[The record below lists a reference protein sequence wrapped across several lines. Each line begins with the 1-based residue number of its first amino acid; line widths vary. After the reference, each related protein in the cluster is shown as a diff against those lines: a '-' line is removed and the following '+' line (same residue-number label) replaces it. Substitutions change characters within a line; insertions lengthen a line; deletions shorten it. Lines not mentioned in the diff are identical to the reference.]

1 MNVGHC
7 VAQTR
12 SSGGG
17 DKIVF
22 TLKWGKCETEGEETG
37 HSGHLHL
44 PCEGVNHLNTHKPE
58 PSCADSYSCD
68 NERVTAHWTQDLAK

>member
-1 MNVGHC
+1 MRQRRG
-7 VAQTR
+7 R
-12 SSGGG
+12 
-17 DKIVF
+17 
-22 TLKWGKCETEGEETG
+22 ETG